1 MKCPKGSEF
10 AIKAYEKLSQN
21 INASTISNLD
31 WDCSM
36 RIIRDVLYNTIPNAD
51 EYFLNKNKFLDLGCR
66 TNGPFFENTILNPEV
81 FILHWSNAT
90 VNELKNKPI
99 VDSLYYKLL
108 KRVELVKNT
117 IKQCVVISCFA
128 NNQYRKDLL
137 KGQIKFFND
146 LNIDVILASSDHIEK
161 MDGVKNYITCTN
173 VAKKIYLTENSF
185 SFVSIGAAKYY
196 RGEKKSNIE
205 YKNYFFKMYQTI
217 VNYSKNLGYD
227 FCYFIEQDCIINN
240 QHIPTAFSKDLDHSK
255 IYFYDLQH
263 KSEYQTTFFYGNTTA
278 LSELFCETNL
288 DKIENL
294 SKKSNVITYENA
306 TFIMANWNKENV
318 TVLPNTERDI
328 FFRRNMFS
336 SRNVADIFYDNE
348 RKEYWFLQYK
358 GDTCENEFACELFL
372 DDVLVHSNHLKHTSC
387 WSLRKLENN
396 RNYKIKYYDAE
407 ISDLTLSKTS
417 NIYTDT
423 DTVATP
429 NWIQRT

>member
-1 MKCPKGSEF
+1 
-10 AIKAYEKLSQN
+10 
-21 INASTISNLD
+21 
-31 WDCSM
+31 
-36 RIIRDVLYNTIPNAD
+36 
-51 EYFLNKNKFLDLGCR
+51 
-66 TNGPFFENTILNPEV
+66 
-81 FILHWSNAT
+81 
-90 VNELKNKPI
+90 
-99 VDSLYYKLL
+99 
-108 KRVELVKNT
+108 
-117 IKQCVVISCFA
+117 
-128 NNQYRKDLL
+128 
-137 KGQIKFFND
+137 
-146 LNIDVILASSDHIEK
+146 